1 LFAIKEEGMKLPS
14 VKIITRLIISF
25 SVILVLSIAAIGF
38 LVYELKNTE
47 GMMNELYN
55 ALVVYRNSADAVIN
69 LYKFDEKV
77 RTLAEAVESR
87 NKDKAIEMMS
97 QFTNVENSIKQNL
110 AGIKELMKDEIG
122 NKFLGQIE
130 EIYSSVEATDKEL
143 LAPLDAKN
151 YTGMNKIVD
160 GLRQKLNEMQSTFTL
175 LHKRIYI
182 YAEETR
188 NSVFEMIGKIFIISG
203 VISLILIVLGVLIS
217 FFISKN
223 ISKSLAFFKKIFE
236 KGTSG
241 DLGARYPVDDN
252 AKDEMNELGIFY
264 NSFIDKVRG
273 LIKELIETSTELGVA
288 SEELSVTIAGFS
300 DNSQSQAASS
310 EEITATMEEISAG
323 VDNVSDNTQFQY
335 DKLHD
340 VIKLMSELS
349 GIINA
354 MAERITSAQGLSK
367 DISEQAAAGNESLS
381 LMNKSMTEITE
392 SSDSMA
398 DIVGIIDDISN
409 QINLLSL
416 NAAIEAAR
424 AGEAGRGFAVV
435 ADEISKLAE
444 QTAASIS
451 DIDTLIKKNNNEINN
466 GMKNVLDTTES
477 ISRIINGI
485 KSVDDMTNNIYTEMR
500 KQQGTNDSVN
510 KSIDD
515 LRIRSDEVRSATGE
529 QKNAVAEVMKT
540 ITSIN
545 DVTQASAAGAEEMT
559 ANSERLAAMADELKN
574 KISFF
579 KV

>member
-1 LFAIKEEGMKLPS
+1 MQIKEAGMKLPS
-14 VKIITRLIISF
+14 VKIITRILISLSI
-25 SVILVLSIAAIGF
+25 ILALSIAAIGF
-38 LVYELKNTE
+38 FMYQLKYTE
-47 GMMNELYN
+47 GMIGELYDTFII
-55 ALVVYRNSADAVIN
+55 YKNSADAVIN
-69 LYKFDEKV
+69 LYKFDEK
-77 RTLAEAVESR
+77 LR
-87 NKDKAIEMMS
+87 NFTQALELKHSDKAIELMS
-97 QFTNVENSIKQNL
+97 QFTNVETAFKENL
-110 AGIKELMKDEIG
+110 AIIKGILKDETG
-122 NKFLGQIE
+122 NKFLKQIE
-130 EIYSSVEATDKEL
+130 EMYGSWEVSEKEL
-143 LAPLDAKN
+143 IGPLD
-151 YTGMNKIVD
+151 NKDYSVALNTIND
-160 GLRQKLNEMQSTFTL
+160 LTQKLAEIQSMFTL
-175 LHKRIYI
+175 LHKRTQLI
-182 YAEETR
+182 ADETR
-188 NSVFEMIGKIFIISG
+188 TLIFERFGTIMIISA
-203 VISLILIVLGVLIS
+203 VISLMLIVIGVLIS
-217 FFISKN
+217 YFISKN
-223 ISKSLAFFKKIFE
+223 ISKALTFFKKIFE
-236 KGTSG
+236 RGTSG

-273 LIKELIETSTELGVA
+273 LIKEVVDTSAELGVA
-288 SEELSVTIAGFS
+288 SEQLSVTISGFS

-323 VDNVSDNTQFQY
+323 VDHVSDNTQFQY

-340 VIKLMSELS
+340 VIKLMNELS

-354 MAERITSAQGLSK
+354 MAERIATAQGLSK
-367 DISEQAAAGNESLS
+367 EITEQANSGNESLS

-451 DIDTLIKKNNNEINN
+451 DIDALIKKNNNEINN
-466 GMKNVLDTTES
+466 GMKNVGDVTES

-485 KSVDDMTNNIYTEMR
+485 KSIDDMTNNIYNEMN
-500 KQQGTNDSVN
+500 KQQSTNESVN

-515 LRIRSDEVRSATGE
+515 LKIRSDEVRSATRE

-540 ITSIN
+540 VTSIN
-545 DVTQASAAGAEEMT
+545 DITQSSAAGAEEMT
-559 ANSERLAAMADELKN
+559 ANSERLASMAEDLKN